1 MHGMRLRSTTFSDN
15 CEIGDHMNILITG
28 EKGYISS
35 SLYEY
40 LRSTMEGSH
49 ISQKSVRN
57 ENVNQL
63 PLEKIDVLIHAAAI
77 VHKKEKTETEESYY
91 RVNTELT
98 RQIATKAKLY
108 GVKQFIFFST
118 MAVYGVLEGE
128 INENSPLRPKTQ
140 YGKSKLAAEQALLEL
155 HDENFK
161 VVIIRAPMVYG
172 PSCPGNYALLSKLS
186 RKTSIFPKVENKR
199 SMIFINNLIEFVY
212 QVIQNQESGIF
223 HPQDPQ
229 FINTSLMVQEISNI
243 HNKKIYF
250 SEISARFLKILIGSK
265 SIYKKIFGDL
275 YYYEELSRYRKNSYQ
290 KYNLLQAIALTEKDN
305 KNEKS

>member
-1 MHGMRLRSTTFSDN
+1 
-15 CEIGDHMNILITG
+15 MNILITG

-40 LRSTMEGSH
+40 LRLTMVGSN
-49 ISQKSVRN
+49 ISLISVRN
-57 ENVNQL
+57 ENVKQL

-77 VHKKEKTETEESYY
+77 VHKKEKIETEESYY

-98 RQIATKAKLY
+98 CQLATKAKLHD
-108 GVKQFIFFST
+108 VKQFIFFST
-118 MAVYGVLEGE
+118 MAVYGVQEGE
-128 INENSPLRPKTQ
+128 INKNSPLSPKTQ

-155 HDENFK
+155 NNENFK
-161 VVIIRAPMVYG
+161 VVIIRSPMVYG
-172 PSCPGNYALLSKLS
+172 PGCPGNYALLSKLS

-199 SMIFINNLIEFVY
+199 SMIFIDNLIEFVY

-229 FINTSLMVQEISNI
+229 FINTSLMVREISSI
-243 HNKKIYF
+243 HNKKIHF

-265 SIYKKIFGDL
+265 SIYKKVFGDL
-275 YYYEELSRYRKNSYQ
+275 YYKEDLSRYRKNSYQ

-305 KNEKS
+305 KNEKT